1 MKELFTE
8 RITIPAGRTQETGRI
23 KCLFL
28 HTILA
33 NRENVDTC
41 VKKLE
46 DILRKTAPDFVLL
59 DGDITEKQTDTA
71 ELEDLLRTLLIP
83 VTDRNLPWAHVF
95 GDKDRTEALNGE
107 TQMAVYRK
115 IPGCRSMA
123 GEKSLP
129 GCGNY
134 ILPICQED
142 EPEPVFLL
150 WCMDTH
156 DHVQQYERDYGSRTR
171 ARLAS
176 PLYTEYYND
185 GVRFHQTMW
194 YHHTALALEKQYG
207 RKIPGLMCFHIPT
220 PEHVL
225 IPKNQG
231 RTHMKGQQYEAVSC
245 QTVNGGIF
253 SAVFEHR
260 DVEGIYC
267 GNSRRN
273 SFSGSYGGI
282 TLAQTPSFQY
292 TEPGYALLEITP
304 EAEQQIHWINIE

>member
-1 MKELFTE
+1 MNNWFAE
-8 RITIPAGRTQETGRI
+8 RIDIPGSRI

-33 NRENVDTC
+33 NRENVDAC
-41 VKKLE
+41 AAKLE
-46 DILRKTAPDFVLL
+46 RILRETEPDFVLL
-59 DGDITEKQTDTA
+59 AGDITENQTDTG
-71 ELEDLLRTLLIP
+71 ELETLLRTLLVP

-95 GDKDRTEALNGE
+95 GDKERVHALDGEA
-107 TQMAVYRK
+107 QMAVYRR
-115 IPGCRSMA
+115 IPGCRSAA
-123 GEKSLP
+123 GEASLP

-134 ILPICQED
+134 ILPLYRGM
-142 EPEPVFLL
+142 EPEPAFLL

-156 DHVQQYERDYGSRTR
+156 DHVQNYEQEYGSTTR

-185 GVRFHQTMW
+185 GIRFCQTMW

-207 RKIPGLMCFHIPT
+207 RKIPGMMCFHIPT

-225 IPKNQG
+225 IPQNQG
-231 RTHMKGQQYEAVSC
+231 LTRMQGQQWEAVSC

-273 SFSGSYGGI
+273 GFSGTYGGI
-282 TLAQTPSFQY
+282 TLAQTPSFREAE
-292 TEPGYALLEITP
+292 TGYALLEIVP
-304 EAEQQIHWINIE
+304 DGERKIHWINIE